1 MLWNVRSWGLS
12 RCQCLVKLGSW
23 HKGLRLDVYCLS
35 ASLDAADEGGPLGL
49 MHLGLFFFLHL
60 VVVGSKGI
68 HFATRVVGLNRG
80 YAVFEFA
87 VLLLA
92 FAWR

>member
-1 MLWNVRSWGLS
+1 MLRNVRSWGLS

-35 ASLDAADEGGPLGL
+35 ASLDAADEGGLLGL
-49 MHLGLFFFLHL
+49 MHLGLFFVLHL
-60 VVVGSKGI
+60 VVV
-68 HFATRVVGLNRG
+68 VGLNRR